1 MPESVRAVQT
11 LLRLLP
17 DDGRPAWHGLVVGV
31 GCTVAGTILRLAID
45 PYVEGV
51 PYITFFPL
59 VAVASL
65 FGGVLGG
72 AVCTALSVI
81 VGLYLWVPPEFSLA
95 VKAVGF
101 ASGAAFVI
109 SASVIITTVYLLN
122 EAVQALRRSEAR
134 ASLIAREMQHRVKNA
149 LQVVQSIST
158 MTVGN
163 ATSAMDHQVK
173 LNARIDAFAQAIE
186 VPRRATHLPVD
197 LKQLVSKVLQP
208 FDHAQIE
215 LSGPD
220 ITLSDETGSM
230 LGLALHELA
239 TNASKYGAL
248 SSPSGSVEIQWRS
261 DDGKMARL
269 EWSERG
275 GPPVIAPA
283 QTGFGSKLLSTA
295 FTDNGSATS
304 IVFEP
309 TGVRCVLTFP
319 VSKRSIPQTP
329 TPPEGTKSKRARFIR
344 SY

>member
-1 MPESVRAVQT
+1 
-11 LLRLLP
+11 
-17 DDGRPAWHGLVVGV
+17 V
-31 GCTVAGTILRLAID
+31 GCTVAGTVLRLAID

-72 AVCTALSVI
+72 AICTALSVF
-81 VGLYLWVPPEFSLA
+81 VGLYVWVPPEFSLT
-95 VKAVGF
+95 VKGVGF
-101 ASGAAFVI
+101 VSGAAFVI
-109 SASVIITTVYLLN
+109 SASVIVTTVYLLN

-163 ATSAMDHQVK
+163 ATSAMDHQAK
-173 LNARIDAFAQAIE
+173 LNARIEAFAQAIE
-186 VPRRATHLPVD
+186 APRRANHLPVD
-197 LKQLVSKVLQP
+197 LKQLLAKVLHP
-208 FDHAQIE
+208 FDHANVK

-220 ITLSDETGSM
+220 ITLSDDTGSM
-230 LGLALHELA
+230 LGLAIHELA

-248 SSPSGSVEIQWRS
+248 SSPTGYIDIRWLS
-261 DDGKMARL
+261 DDGKTARL

-275 GPPVIAPA
+275 GPPVVPPS
-283 QTGFGSKLLSTA
+283 QTGFGSKLLRTA
-295 FTDNGSATS
+295 FRDTGSPTT

-319 VSKRSIPQTP
+319 VSKRSHP
-329 TPPEGTKSKRARFIR
+329 SDAR
-344 SY
+344 SA